1 MDFGGLS
8 DLFSMIYG
16 YILPFLFVLTIVV
29 FFHELGHFLVARWC
43 GVAVDSF
50 SVGFGREMFGYTDR
64 LGTRWKLCWIPLGG
78 YVKFHGDENAASM
91 RAEAPDGATELTEA
105 DRKGNFHEKPLAS
118 RAAIVA
124 AGPIAN
130 FILAIIIFAVMFTT
144 VGRPTLSPIVD
155 EVAAGSAAAEAGFV
169 AGDVVVS
176 IDETAINSF
185 TDLQRIVSRSADRT
199 LSVVVERDGGQVML
213 SATPRLQEITSAF
226 GNKMR
231 VGVLGIRRT
240 ASPDAVKIVKTDP
253 VTSIGLGA
261 SETWNVVTTTLSYLG
276 RVITGSES
284 ADQLGGP
291 IRIAQISGQAATMG
305 LLTLIN
311 LTAVLSVS
319 IGLINLFPIPML
331 DGGHLVYYGIE
342 ALRGKPLSAASQD
355 IGFRIG
361 MGLVLMLMLFAT
373 WNDLV
378 HLQVL

>member
-1 MDFGGLS
+1 MDFGGLG
-8 DLFSMIYG
+8 DFFSMTYG
-16 YILPFLFVLTIVV
+16 YILPFLFVLTVVV

-50 SVGFGREMFGYTDR
+50 SVGFGRELFGHTDR

-78 YVKFHGDENAASM
+78 YVKFRGDENVASM
-91 RAEAPDGATELTEA
+91 PARAAEMTEA
-105 DRKGNFHEKPLAS
+105 ERAGSFHEKPLAS

-130 FILAIIIFAVMFTT
+130 FILAIVIFAVMFTT
-144 VGRPTLSPIVD
+144 VGRPTLSPLVD
-155 EVAAGSAAAEAGFV
+155 EVSTGSAAAEAGFV
-169 AGDVVVS
+169 AGDLVLA
-176 IDETAINSF
+176 IDGTPINSF

-199 LSVVVERDGGQVML
+199 LSVVVDRDGAEVML
-213 SATPRLQEITSAF
+213 SVTPRLQEITSAF

-253 VTSIGLGA
+253 VTSVGLGV
-261 SETWNVVTTTLSYLG
+261 SETWNVISTTLSYLG
-276 RVITGSES
+276 RVVTGSES

-291 IRIAQISGQAATMG
+291 IRIAQISGQAATLG

-319 IGLINLFPIPML
+319 IGLINLFPVPML
-331 DGGHLVYYGIE
+331 DGGHLVYYIIE
-342 ALRGKPLSAASQD
+342 ALRGKPLSAASQEL
-355 IGFRIG
+355 GFRIG
-361 MGLVLMLMLFAT
+361 MGLVLMLMIFAT

-378 HLQVL
+378 HLRVL